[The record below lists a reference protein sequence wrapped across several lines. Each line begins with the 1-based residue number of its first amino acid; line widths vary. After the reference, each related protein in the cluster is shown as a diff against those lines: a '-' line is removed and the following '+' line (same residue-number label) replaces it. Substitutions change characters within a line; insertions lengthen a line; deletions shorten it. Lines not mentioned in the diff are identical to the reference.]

1 MSDIVP
7 ASLSLYVCCLACSV
21 AILSLD
27 LLKLNVQECS
37 GFYRYIM
44 EEGKGGEVTADPQ
57 LLKTD
62 YLLQIFL
69 DACNMC
75 SV

>member
-1 MSDIVP
+1 MIIIP
-7 ASLSLYVCCLACSV
+7 ASRSLCVCCLACSV
-21 AILSLD
+21 DIFSLD

-37 GFYRYIM
+37 CIYRYMM
-44 EEGKGGEVTADPQ
+44 EEGKDGKVTADPQ

-62 YLLQIFL
+62 DLLQIFL